1 MWIKVKAQE
10 KKKRKRFY
18 WRSKNISAKNSAAP
32 TKSTPA
38 LFRTSLLNNTTQ
50 IIIAMQMLDDNQ
62 TRSNSWITIAKTNMK
77 QNTLRLQKIIYESWK
92 RKKVVWSDHF
102 FVRLKQERNFFPPEY
117 HYFFYR
123 WISDNWQFHFSR
135 ACVCLNVPIL

>member
-18 WRSKNISAKNSAAP
+18 WRSKNISAKNNPAP

-50 IIIAMQMLDDNQ
+50 IIIAMQMLDDDQ

-77 QNTLRLQKIIYESWK
+77 QSTLRLQKIIYESWK
-92 RKKVVWSDHF
+92 RKKVVKWPFLCQIKARNEPYSPWIPLF
-102 FVRLKQERNFFPPEY
+102 FLQVDFR
-117 HYFFYR
+117 
-123 WISDNWQFHFSR
+123 
-135 ACVCLNVPIL
+135 